1 MANYTPYPEDT
12 YMQRIGKM
20 DEETMRRIRMSSLG
34 AGTAALGAAGTVA
47 SMNPFGG
54 LLAIGG
60 AAYPGR
66 AEAPMEP
73 SGPVL
78 TNEQMWELAGLDAA
92 DSQGRPPIIIER
104 EAGSVRPFLSKL
116 GSEMS
121 GQYKQLWDDSQT
133 RQLLEYLGIAPALER
148 GPWPPGFTKKKKKKK
163 KRKQ

>member
-34 AGTAALGAAGTVA
+34 AGASMLGAIGTVA
-47 SMNPFGG
+47 SMNPLGG

-78 TNEQMWELAGLDAA
+78 TNEQMWELAGM
-92 DSQGRPPIIIER
+92 QNRPQD
-104 EAGSVRPFLSKL
+104 GSFLGGL
-116 GSEMS
+116 GSEMV
-121 GQYKQLWDDSQT
+121 GQYKQLWDDSQI
-133 RQLLEYLGIAPALER
+133 RKLLESLGIASASER
-148 GPWPPGFTKKKKKKK
+148 SRFTGLKKKKKKK
-163 KRKQ
+163 KQ